1 MIIYVCI
8 CTYIFFVSFCLPCIY
23 LFKYA
28 TVCPWSEPSNYR
40 TQEMGWIPGW
50 SRKRAENFQ
59 LFPYQLDL
67 HSANFSQFIK
77 RRGLDKSVSNTS
89 FAKTDAL
96 APNHPCADFAHRITG
111 IIFAWVFK
119 CHAAYRCIVTYIA
132 RTQCFIIISPCRP
145 KDSWTLSMSNSTPCI
160 FVSSK
165 VCQYRDFG
173 FRKRSRVWISR
184 YVTPQL
190 LSGRSTIIQ
199 HHIFKTCPD
208 HTKSGH

>member
-1 MIIYVCI
+1 MYIHIFCFILFTLYLPFQVCNR
-8 CTYIFFVSFCLPCIY
+8 VSVIGTKQLQDPGDGMNPWLIQEARWELPVVSIS
-23 LFKYA
+23 
-28 TVCPWSEPSNYR
+28 TGPP
-40 TQEMGWIPGW
+40 
-50 SRKRAENFQ
+50 
-59 LFPYQLDL
+59 
-67 HSANFSQFIK
+67 FSQFQPIHQEARPRQIGEQHIFRK
-77 RRGLDKSVSNTS
+77 NRCISTES
-89 FAKTDAL
+89 
-96 APNHPCADFAHRITG
+96 PCADFAHRITG

-173 FRKRSRVWISR
+173 FRKWSRVWISR